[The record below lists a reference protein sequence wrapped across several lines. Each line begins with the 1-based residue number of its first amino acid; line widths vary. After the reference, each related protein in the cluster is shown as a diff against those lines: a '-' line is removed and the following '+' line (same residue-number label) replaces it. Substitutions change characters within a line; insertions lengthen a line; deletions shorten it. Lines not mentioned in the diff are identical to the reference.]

1 MVSFSKQADRQM
13 IDGHLAK
20 KKNKGKILLE
30 PDSNDFSS
38 LWNPI
43 PDLPNQ
49 PVSAS
54 VSCMCVHRY
63 VHISLGIYVSLC
75 VKMNVFPCIYLGI
88 GMWVHVCSYM
98 NLPVCVHLCIYTYI
112 HNCVLCIYLCTYISV
127 CTFFACM
134 HKHV

>member
-1 MVSFSKQADRQM
+1 M

-63 VHISLGIYVSLC
+63 IYI
-75 VKMNVFPCIYLGI
+75 CIY
-88 GMWVHVCSYM
+88 MC
-98 NLPVCVHLCIYTYI
+98 VCV
-112 HNCVLCIYLCTYISV
+112 CVCV
-127 CTFFACM
+127 
-134 HKHV
+134 